1 MSWANTT
8 LSTTATISRHEKEIQ
23 RQAGYTARWSI
34 YVPTGTTAYFSTTG
48 YATCTYAILTYN
60 DQTTATV
67 SVSASKI
74 TFPTLTYIIQI
85 DLYDV
90 ANTLLYTFECTEG
103 YGSTLTDTTA
113 AKTITTV
120 TATGNWTGW
129 LEADTDM
136 SWADKLALA
145 KQMLGYDIEIAL
157 AERQIEVAESSGEV
171 LLDVVTNPAVFA
183 IACDYLAL
191 HLIYLD
197 LANGGFNEL
206 FDTKSK
212 QYRSL
217 YEVQFAKAL
226 KVMNLDPA
234 LSGTTSTYRAGWSGR
249 VSR

>member
-8 LSTTATISRHEKEIQ
+8 LSTTATIARHEKEIQ

-34 YVPTGTTAYFSTTG
+34 YVPTGTTAYFATTDL
-48 YATCTYAILTYN
+48 ATCTYAILTYN
-60 DQTTATV
+60 DKATATV

-74 TFPTLTYIIQI
+74 TFPTLKYIIQI

-90 ANTLLYTFECTEG
+90 ANELLYTFECTEG
-103 YGSTLTDTTA
+103 YGSTLTDTTG

-120 TATGNWTGW
+120 TSTGNWTGW

-136 SWADKLALA
+136 SWTDKLNLA
-145 KQMLGYDIEIAL
+145 KQMLGIDIEIAL
-157 AERQIEVAESSGEV
+157 AERGVVVNELSGQV
-171 LLDVVTNPAVFA
+171 LLDVVTNPEEFA
-183 IACDYLAL
+183 IASDYLAL

-197 LANGGFNEL
+197 LSNGGFSEL
-206 FDTKSK
+206 YDTKSK

-217 YEVQFAKAL
+217 YDIHFAKAL

-234 LSGTTSTYRAGWSGR
+234 LSGLTTTYRAGWSGR